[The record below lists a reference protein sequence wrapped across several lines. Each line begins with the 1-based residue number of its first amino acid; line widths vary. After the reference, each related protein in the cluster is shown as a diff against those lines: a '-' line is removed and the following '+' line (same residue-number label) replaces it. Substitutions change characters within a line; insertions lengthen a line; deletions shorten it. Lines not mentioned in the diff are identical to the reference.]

1 MKNED
6 ILLIKK
12 MIKYCDDIGTLMTRF
27 DTDFE
32 RYKADISFQYSCNM
46 CIIQLGELANRL
58 SDEAKESSQ
67 NIPWRAIKGM
77 RNLHAHDYEN
87 VDMEIVSLCREKSDY
102 DDFFAAGHGEA
113 EEQLKNAKYFVEKIE
128 KYINLIKE

>member
-1 MKNED
+1 MIQILKD
-6 ILLIKK
+6 I
-12 MIKYCDDIGTLMTRF
+12 
-27 DTDFE
+27 
-32 RYKADISFQYSCNM
+32 KADISFQYSCNM

-87 VDMEIVSLCREKSDY
+87 VDMEIVWNTLIEDIPMLKQSLEKLL
-102 DDFFAAGHGEA
+102 G
-113 EEQLKNAKYFVEKIE
+113 QK
-128 KYINLIKE
+128 